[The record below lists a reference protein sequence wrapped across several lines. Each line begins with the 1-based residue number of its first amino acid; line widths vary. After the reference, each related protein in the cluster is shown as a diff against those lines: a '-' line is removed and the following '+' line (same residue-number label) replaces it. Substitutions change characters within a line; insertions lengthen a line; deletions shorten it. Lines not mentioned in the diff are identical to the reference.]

1 MYTFIAL
8 SAFLVT
14 IGVTLVQSQVCSDC
28 MHYDK
33 CPPALY
39 LAINKRDQATTQL
52 FKLASCGFDRSTRRI
67 IPKVCC
73 SRFPST
79 EQKVPA
85 TGTTEDTRIDNHP
98 NLNLLATACGDIK
111 GPRIVGG
118 KKADLFE
125 YPWMALISH
134 NTRDGFAF
142 KCGGSIINKRY
153 VLTAA
158 HCVYNK
164 SIAGVRVG
172 EYNIDEEYD
181 CQDGTCTNYI
191 QDVPVEKSIVH
202 KDYHGLPRVVNDIAL
217 LRVGVPIE
225 FGHPNV
231 DPICLPKT
239 AQLRSKPLANEQ
251 ATVTGWGITENG
263 RDSPILLEVSI
274 PIKTAEECSS
284 LYNRYAKPGAP
295 DATENQLCAGT
306 YNKDSCNGDS
316 GGPLILP
323 AMYNNVNRFV
333 QYGLVS
339 HGPGRCGSDF
349 PGVYTDVTKFM
360 GWILDNMEPL

>member
-14 IGVTLVQSQVCSDC
+14 IGVTTVQSQVCSDC
-28 MHYDK
+28 MNYDK

-52 FKLASCGFDRSTRRI
+52 FKLASCGFDRSTRRP

-191 QDVPVEKSIVH
+191 QVLI
-202 KDYHGLPRVVNDIAL
+202 YPR
-217 LRVGVPIE
+217 RVMF
-225 FGHPNV
+225 FGTFHSHVGMSNSLV
-231 DPICLPKT
+231 
-239 AQLRSKPLANEQ
+239 RE
-251 ATVTGWGITENG
+251 
-263 RDSPILLEVSI
+263 LE
-274 PIKTAEECSS
+274 
-284 LYNRYAKPGAP
+284 
-295 DATENQLCAGT
+295 
-306 YNKDSCNGDS
+306 
-316 GGPLILP
+316 
-323 AMYNNVNRFV
+323 
-333 QYGLVS
+333 
-339 HGPGRCGSDF
+339 
-349 PGVYTDVTKFM
+349 
-360 GWILDNMEPL
+360 